1 MSEEELIDYIMD
13 LDRILAEAESGFDT
27 KQYKKAF
34 DKLKEARQLI
44 DDLRQEDCADDT
56 THVEMNLMNKLK

>member
-13 LDRILAEAESGFDT
+13 LDRILANAEDSLET
-27 KQYKKAF
+27 KKYKFAL

-56 THVEMNLMNKLK
+56 NNVEMNMMNKLK